1 MRQPDPLGVCGI
13 LLDERH
19 RIAELVGEGGSAFVY
34 RATDE
39 VSGGSVAVK
48 FLYSMPETDAEIER
62 TLAGFLKEGQ
72 LMRELS
78 SVSPAI
84 VRVLGS
90 GVRRTEHQ
98 PPLPY
103 LVLEWLPGSSL
114 DELLV
119 SETNARFEPRGLE
132 DAVRLLEPVA
142 LALSLAH
149 ERGVVHRDVKPENML
164 AVRADGEVSTK
175 LLDFGIAKVMQRRFV
190 GLHHTGTSAS
200 AFTPH
205 YGAPEQFSKTYGET
219 GPWTDVFAMA
229 LVVLETMRG
238 GRRAFTGDDFME
250 LAKQS
255 CDEDRRPTPKALGL
269 EVPPEVESVFAR
281 ALAVQAS
288 LRYESMGEFW
298 AALKGAMQRPIAQLR
313 PRPTAPPSA
322 TVEAVARPLSRVKGR
337 ALAILAGAIVVG
349 LGVIT
354 FRAFFVARL
363 RGPDP
368 TSSGSTA
375 PPPASVASTPAP
387 TPIASASASAPVT
400 RVCPDGTVVV
410 PGGRI
415 SLGDDAAS
423 VRRAAPAHV
432 VYVDT
437 FCLDRTEVT
446 TEAYLACVQDRAC
459 SDPSR
464 TAACAD
470 ASATGSLPV
479 RCVAWTQAD
488 AYCRFRGGRLP
499 YEAETEHAARRAGAL
514 PWGDEVDATRAN
526 LAGADPHA
534 DVAPVGA
541 MRASASRDG
550 VLDLLGN
557 VAEWQ
562 QDFMAPYPAEEV
574 VNPTGP
580 STGVE
585 RVVRGGSFRGIL
597 TLEPSASAP
606 LSASHREAARP
617 ALADPSIGFRCAF
630 ALAAP

>member
-1 MRQPDPLGVCGI
+1 VREPDPLGVCGI
-13 LLDERH
+13 LLDDRH

-48 FLYSMPETDAEIER
+48 FLHSMPESDAEVER
-62 TLAGFLKEGQ
+62 TLADFLKEGQ

-90 GVRRTEHQ
+90 GVLRSKDQ

-132 DAVRLLEPVA
+132 DAVQLLEPVA

-164 AVRADGEVSTK
+164 ALRADGEVSIK

-238 GRRAFTGDDFME
+238 GRRAFTGDEFME

-255 CDEDRRPTPKALGL
+255 CDEGRRPTPKTLGL
-269 EVPPEVESVFAR
+269 EVPPEVEAVFAR
-281 ALAVQAS
+281 ALAVQSS
-288 LRYESMGEFW
+288 LRYESMREFW
-298 AALKGAMQRPIAQLR
+298 AALKGAMRRPISQLP
-313 PRPTAPPSA
+313 PRPPAASSE
-322 TVEAVARPLSRVKGR
+322 TVEAVVRPHPRAKGR
-337 ALAILAGAIVVG
+337 ALTIVAGAIVVG
-349 LGVIT
+349 LGLIA
-354 FRAFFVARL
+354 FRAFVVAYL
-363 RGPDP
+363 RGADQ
-368 TSSGSTA
+368 SSTRSTA
-375 PPPASVASTPAP
+375 PPSPTLAGATAP
-387 TPIASASASAPVT
+387 TPVASASASAPVT
-400 RVCPDGTVVV
+400 RVCPDGAVVV

-415 SLGDDAAS
+415 TLGDDAAG

-432 VYVDT
+432 VHVDT

-446 TEAYLACVQDRAC
+446 AEAYLACVQGRAC

-470 ASATGSLPV
+470 AATTGSLPI

-499 YEAETEHAARRAGAL
+499 YEAETEHAARRGGAL
-514 PWGDEVDATRAN
+514 PWGDEADAARAN
-526 LAGADPHA
+526 LAGADPHPG
-534 DVAPVGA
+534 VAPVGA
-541 MRASASRDG
+541 MRTSASRDG
-550 VLDLLGN
+550 VFDLLGN

-606 LSASHREAARP
+606 LSASHREAASPTLSDP
-617 ALADPSIGFRCAF
+617 AIGFRCAY